1 MWSAMRLSNNRYRR
15 RVIAALVVSI
25 LAVRGSSE
33 AVAATAGS
41 FDAPPRA
48 GLRWRSLAVRGVDD
62 VVTAIAADRAGRLAV
77 GDARGAVFGFP
88 GSPMRRVALR
98 GGVLDLAFFEEDTE
112 RLPALLAATGLGLY
126 RISSNGR
133 ADSVAPGPG
142 TNANAVA
149 RIAVAGGVVA
159 VATAAGAFISLEG
172 TRWQRLSEELP
183 SGPATAIALAEREGF
198 VECWVAVRGE
208 LWRSEL
214 RVDAERVESSVPVRI
229 AIPFASG
236 QRPPIDIAL
245 DVGSAEVAVVFE
257 SDLVVRQKSDEGWE
271 QLRPTLPPGASALR
285 IAAALDR
292 YWLATDRGLL
302 VAPNL
307 RGPWRRAHDS
317 SGSDA
322 IFDLETGQGAVYAA
336 TDNGL
341 SVAEFESGF
350 LAATDA
356 GQPAS
361 GFSKAPEAGQ
371 PADDFSKASEAG
383 GPAADSSAVEG
394 AGQIALGSWA
404 AEEVPQPIV
413 DPAEPDIHSVHRAA
427 LRYLSLDPA
436 RMVEL
441 RRGVERRGWLPI
453 LSFRATRENDRRR
466 HSDYDEAFIS
476 GEMRRFNDRDSD
488 RDKELELQ
496 LIVSWDLGDIA
507 YHPESIDVSHEARE
521 IIELRDD
528 VLDEITQL
536 YFERRR
542 VIAAFALQPDAPA
555 ASEFQLRAAQLAAY
569 IDAWTGGWFGRQLS
583 ISTP

>member
-1 MWSAMRLSNNRYRR
+1 MWTAMRFSNKRFRR
-15 RVIAALVVSI
+15 SVIAALLVSA
-25 LAVRGSSE
+25 LAGRASLE

-41 FDAPPRA
+41 LDAPPPA
-48 GLRWRSLAVRGVDD
+48 GLRWRSLAVGGVDD
-62 VVTAIAADRAGRLAV
+62 VVTAIAVDPAGRLAV
-77 GDARGAVFGFP
+77 GDARGVVFGFP

-112 RLPALLAATGLGLY
+112 RAPALLAATGLGLY
-126 RISSNGR
+126 RISSDGR
-133 ADSVAPGPG
+133 AESVAPGPG
-142 TNANAVA
+142 AHANAVA

-159 VATAAGAFISLEG
+159 VATAAGAFISSEG

-183 SGPATAIALAEREGF
+183 SGPATAIALAAREGF
-198 VECWVAVRGE
+198 VECWVAVRGK
-208 LWRSEL
+208 LWRSEV
-214 RVDAERVESSVPVRI
+214 RADAERVGSSVPVRI

-236 QRPPIDIAL
+236 KRPPIDVAL
-245 DVGSAEVAVVFE
+245 DVGSVEVAVVFE
-257 SDLVVRQKSDEGWE
+257 SDLVVREKSDEGWE
-271 QLRPTLPPGASALR
+271 QLRPTMPPGASALR

-302 VAPNL
+302 VAPSL
-307 RGPWRRAHDS
+307 RGPWRRAPDS

-341 SVAEFESGF
+341 SVAEFASGF
-350 LAATDA
+350 LVAMEA

-361 GFSKAPEAGQ
+361 DFSKAPEGEQ
-371 PADDFSKASEAG
+371 P
-383 GPAADSSAVEG
+383 PPDSSAADRVG
-394 AGQIALGSWA
+394 RIALGSLV
-404 AEEVPQPIV
+404 AEEVPQPVV

-488 RDKELELQ
+488 SDQELELQ

-507 YHPESIDVSHEARE
+507 YHPESIDVSREARE

-542 VIAAFALQPDAPA
+542 VIAAFALQPDSPA
-555 ASEFQLRAAQLAAY
+555 ASEFQLRAAQLAAD
-569 IDAWTGGWFGRQLS
+569 IDAWTGGWFGRQLLDF
-583 ISTP
+583 TP